1 MKSEEDIL
9 VEELIK
15 DTMNSGIV
23 VYNDNVNSFD
33 HVSVCL
39 MQYCNHTLEQAE
51 QCSLLIHNKGKYK
64 VKTGSFEKLLPICEA
79 LVENGLNAKI
89 EE

>member
-15 DTMNSGIV
+15 DTKQNKIV
-23 VYNDNVNSFD
+23 IFNDEVNSFE
-33 HVSVCL
+33 HVILCL
-39 MQYCNHTLEQAE
+39 ITYCKHTLEQAE
-51 QCSLLIHNKGKYK
+51 QCAWIIHSKGKYS
-64 VKTGSFEKLLPICEA
+64 VKTGSFEKLLPVCEA

>member
-9 VEELIK
+9 VEDLIK
-15 DTMNSGIV
+15 DIKQSKIV
-23 VYNDNVNSFD
+23 VYNDDVNSFEN
-33 HVSVCL
+33 VIFCL
-39 MQYCNHTLEQAE
+39 MSYCKHTLEQAE
-51 QCSLLIHNKGKYK
+51 QCAWIIHTKGKYA
-64 VKTGSFEKLLPICEA
+64 VKTGSFEKLLPVCEA

>member
-9 VEELIK
+9 VDDLIK
-15 DTMNSGIV
+15 DVMQSKIII
-23 VYNDNVNSFD
+23 YNDDVNSFD
-33 HVSVCL
+33 NVINCL
-39 MQYCNHTLEQAE
+39 IKYCNHTNEQAE
-51 QCSLLIHNKGKYK
+51 QCAYIIHTKGKYK

-79 LVENGLNAKI
+79 LVENNLNAKI

>member
-9 VEELIK
+9 VEDLIK
-15 DTMNSGIV
+15 DTKQSKIV
-23 VYNDNVNSFD
+23 VYNDDVNSFEN
-33 HVSVCL
+33 VIFCL
-39 MQYCNHTLEQAE
+39 TNYCKHTLEQAE
-51 QCSLLIHNKGKYK
+51 QCAWIIHSKGKYI
-64 VKTGSFEKLLPICEA
+64 VKTGSFEKLLPVCEA

>member
-9 VEELIK
+9 VEDLIK
-15 DTMNSGIV
+15 DTKQSKIV
-23 VYNDNVNSFD
+23 IHNDEVNSFD
-33 HVSVCL
+33 HVIFCL
-39 MQYCNHTLEQAE
+39 MSYCKHTLEQAE
-51 QCSLLIHNKGKYK
+51 QCAWIIHTKGKYA
-64 VKTGSFEKLLPICEA
+64 VKTGSFEKLLPVCEA

>member
-9 VEELIK
+9 IENLMN
-15 DTMNSGIV
+15 DTKNAGIV
-23 VYNDNVNSFD
+23 LYNDEVNSFEN
-33 HVSVCL
+33 VIFCL
-39 MQYCNHTLEQAE
+39 IAYCKHTLEQAE
-51 QCSLLIHNKGKYK
+51 QCAYLVHTKGKYK
-64 VKTGSFEKLLPICEA
+64 VKTDSFEKLLPICNA

>member
-9 VEELIK
+9 VEDLIK
-15 DTMNSGIV
+15 DIKQSKIV
-23 VYNDNVNSFD
+23 VYNDEVNSFD
-33 HVSVCL
+33 HVIFCL
-39 MQYCNHTLEQAE
+39 MKYCNHTLEQAE
-51 QCSLLIHNKGKYK
+51 QCAWIIHSKGKYS
-64 VKTGSFEKLLPICEA
+64 VKTGSFEKLLPVCEA